1 MRDDSLDCEEKLNK
15 LVLML
20 LRSIKDQRSSARIF
34 FRDMRNLEDSQFE
47 KIQEQRDLFRENY
60 QTVIDEGISSGV
72 FRKDLNGDM
81 ITFGI
86 LGMTNW
92 TYYWFDPEGEVSEE
106 ELSTIFLDMI
116 LNGIHAQK

>member
-1 MRDDSLDCEEKLNK
+1 MRDDSLECAETLNK

-92 TYYWFDPEGEVSEE
+92 TYYSFDPEGDVSEE
-106 ELSTIFLDMI
+106 ELSTIFLDTI